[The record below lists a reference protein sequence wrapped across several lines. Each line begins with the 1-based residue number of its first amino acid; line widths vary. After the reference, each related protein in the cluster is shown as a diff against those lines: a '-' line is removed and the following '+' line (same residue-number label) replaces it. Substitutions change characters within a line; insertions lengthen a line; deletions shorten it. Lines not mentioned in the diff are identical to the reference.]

1 MKRLIVFW
9 ALFLIIMASPASIFA
24 HKVSVFTYV
33 EGDVVYAECFF
44 SDGTPV
50 KNAIVDVFDSAGR
63 RLLSG
68 KTDKNGIFSFKV
80 PKKDDLRI
88 VLNASMGHRAEMVIQ
103 AKELPELLKPKP
115 QGRPVPAVDIDQIRQ
130 VVEEAVSREVRP
142 LMRAIAQQQA
152 RRVSVT
158 EVVGGIGYIVGLMG
172 IWMYLRSRKGRK

>member
-1 MKRLIVFW
+1 
-9 ALFLIIMASPASIFA
+9 
-24 HKVSVFTYV
+24 
-33 EGDVVYAECFF
+33 
-44 SDGTPV
+44 
-50 KNAIVDVFDSAGR
+50 
-63 RLLSG
+63 
-68 KTDKNGIFSFKV
+68 
-80 PKKDDLRI
+80 
-88 VLNASMGHRAEMVIQ
+88 MGHRAEMVIQ

-130 VVEEAVSREVRP
+130 VVEEAVAREVRP